1 MKDWEEEDVW
11 DSTESKIE
19 WKEQDKSI
27 AYRRI
32 TKTTRT
38 MTRTSLFALAVSLLS
53 ASTHAFAPTPLRP
66 TTALVATTT
75 ANTALGMFT
84 GIVEEMGTVVD
95 IRDRNDMTLWDGSIG
110 MGTELTVRGDVVMD
124 GAYLGYV
131 YSIVGVMMLKV
142 MHSLRRQLFFVP
154 LIFAYCI

>member
-1 MKDWEEEDVW
+1 
-11 DSTESKIE
+11 
-19 WKEQDKSI
+19 
-27 AYRRI
+27 
-32 TKTTRT
+32 
-38 MTRTSLFALAVSLLS
+38 MTRISLFALAVSLLS
-53 ASTHAFAPTPLRP
+53 ASTHAFAPTPIRP
-66 TTALVATTT
+66 ATALVATTT

-131 YSIVGVMMLKV
+131 YFIVGMMRLKV
-142 MHSLRRQLFFVP
+142 MKPVRNIFHPGVEISFFVP
-154 LIFAYCI
+154 LTFVRLYCGYC

>member
-1 MKDWEEEDVW
+1 M
-11 DSTESKIE
+11 
-19 WKEQDKSI
+19 
-27 AYRRI
+27 
-32 TKTTRT
+32 TK
-38 MTRTSLFALAVSLLS
+38 TSLFALTLSLLS
-53 ASTHAFAPTPLRP
+53 ASTYAFAPTPLRP
-66 TTALVATTT
+66 TTALVASTT

-131 YSIVGVMMLKV
+131 YSIVG
-142 MHSLRRQLFFVP
+142 R
-154 LIFAYCI
+154 